1 MASVL
6 SSPQAMAAALDAY
19 VRWAV
24 GVEWQDFAPAVHGR
38 AVQVLADDLAAA
50 LSALDEP
57 EMRSVR
63 GRALARD
70 AGAQQASLFA
80 PGLPKRTVAESAT
93 LNALAMGW
101 NELDEGYRK
110 AVCHA
115 GLYVLPAL
123 LAAAEPAGAS
133 LREVLRALVLGYET
147 AARFAL
153 AWRQPQLLIHPHAL
167 VSPVG
172 AAAGLAF
179 LHRLDAE
186 QALAAITGAAT
197 LGMVGPFQQA
207 LTGVLARN
215 TWAAQA
221 AQAGL
226 NAVEWA
232 RCGIGG
238 TAESPHHVYATV
250 LGAQADPEALRP
262 GANGGWAIESGYQKV
277 HACCQYAHSTIEA
290 MQELLARHPQLR
302 GGDGVAAIEVEAHP
316 LAYALDERQPC
327 TTLGAKFSVPHAAA
341 SALVHGNGG
350 VEAFDARSLTDARI
364 ARLRAATRL
373 LPFPEVRPWPEDR
386 PARVTLVLQQGA
398 RLTAECWSARGGPDR
413 PHGED
418 AVWAKVVALS
428 HASAPAFADVMHRM
442 AAAVAV
448 EADAS
453 LLQRSWSQ
461 WLAEAFAVSAD

>member
-1 MASVL
+1 MAPVL
-6 SSPQAMAAALDAY
+6 NSAQAMGAALDAY

-24 GVEWQDFAPAVHGR
+24 GVEWSEFPAAARGR

-50 LSALDEP
+50 LSALQEP
-57 EMRSVR
+57 EVR
-63 GRALARD
+63 RVRERVLARA
-70 AGAQQASLFA
+70 AGIAEASLLA
-80 PGLPKRTVAESAT
+80 PGLPRRTVAEAA
-93 LNALAMGW
+93 LVNGLAMGW

-133 LREVLRALVLGYET
+133 LQEVLRALVLGYET

-153 AWRQPQLLIHPHAL
+153 AWRQPQLTLHPHAL
-167 VSPVG
+167 LAPVG

-186 QALAAITGAAT
+186 QTLTALAGAAT
-197 LGMVGPFQQA
+197 LGMAGPYQQA

-238 TAESPHHVYATV
+238 TAESPHHVYTTV
-250 LGAQADPEALRP
+250 LQVQADPTALQP
-262 GANGGWAIESGYQKV
+262 GASGGWAIEFGYQKIN
-277 HACCQYAHSTIEA
+277 ACCQYAHSTIEA
-290 MQELLARHPQLR
+290 VQQVLAEHPRLR
-302 GGDGVAAIEVEAHP
+302 GGEGVAALEVEAHP
-316 LAYALDERQPC
+316 LAFALDEHEPR

-341 SALVHGNGG
+341 AAVVHGDGG
-350 VEAFDARSLTDARI
+350 VAAFDARSLTDPRV

-373 LPFPEVRPWPEDR
+373 LPFAEVRPWPEDR
-386 PARVTLVLQQGA
+386 PARVTLVSTQGE
-398 RLTAECWSARGGPDR
+398 RLSAECWSARGGPDR
-413 PHGED
+413 PHGEE
-418 AVWAKVVALS
+418 AVWAKIAVLTRAT
-428 HASAPAFADVMHRM
+428 APAFAGVMRRM
-442 AAAVAV
+442 TAAVASP
-448 EADAS
+448 ADAS
-453 LLQRSWSQ
+453 LLRRPWTQ
-461 WLAEAFAVSAD
+461 WLSESFSTSAD